1 MEEISICD
9 PNALYLPGQ
18 FRIHVLPV
26 IAACPSAWHSS
37 HFGIGFA
44 KGGGALILANA
55 AASGAA
61 PSEIPPPG
69 ETSFCQPRSRC
80 FAVCPGRQQRHAVCL
95 VAAITQCFNDL
106 LR

>member
-9 PNALYLPGQ
+9 PYALYCPGQ
-18 FRIHVLPV
+18 LRIHVLPA
-26 IAACPSAWHSS
+26 IAACPSTRHSGR
-37 HFGIGFA
+37 FGVGFV

-69 ETSFCQPRSRC
+69 ETSFCQPRSPC
-80 FAVCPGRQQRHAVCL
+80 FAVCPGRQQRHAVHL
-95 VAAITQCFNDL
+95 VAAVTQCFNDL
-106 LR
+106 LC